1 LFRYFSKHEL
11 RELFVLD
18 DHRQSK
24 TQIQLE
30 KMHSA
35 HRVTDTSLDKHVA
48 FLYSTD
54 IFGISDH
61 DLLFTKE
68 AVATEE
74 ELSAASE
81 MSDAIQAKVA
91 SLYIISTS
99 VSRLENRCLVCFLL
113 QLLQV
118 RRAADI
124 MQAES
129 SHAMGRFTPASVGSK
144 KKTQTR
150 IEDHAME
157 VFIPSKEDSRRFKPG
172 KKVVK
177 VSCLFLNSCSHH
189 LLTTIP

>member
-1 LFRYFSKHEL
+1 MNNSYILISTPVCITPETKKFSRYFTRHEL

-18 DHRQSK
+18 NHRSSK

-35 HRVTDTSLDKHVA
+35 SRITDTLLDEHVA

-81 MSDAIQAKVA
+81 MSDVIQAKV
-91 SLYIISTS
+91 
-99 VSRLENRCLVCFLL
+99 RL
-113 QLLQV
+113 
-118 RRAADI
+118 
-124 MQAES
+124 
-129 SHAMGRFTPASVGSK
+129 
-144 KKTQTR
+144 
-150 IEDHAME
+150 
-157 VFIPSKEDSRRFKPG
+157 
-172 KKVVK
+172 
-177 VSCLFLNSCSHH
+177 
-189 LLTTIP
+189 